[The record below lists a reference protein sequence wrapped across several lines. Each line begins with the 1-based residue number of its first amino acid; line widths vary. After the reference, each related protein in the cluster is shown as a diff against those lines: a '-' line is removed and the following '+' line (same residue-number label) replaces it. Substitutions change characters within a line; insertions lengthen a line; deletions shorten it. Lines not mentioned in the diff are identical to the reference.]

1 MADKLD
7 KVLSDYFT
15 GVIDTNIKLRKLEL
29 KFDFDRTPD
38 ENIGGGRKQND
49 YNNPVESSMIR
60 ELQDEELQAWIWQK
74 QVIEMWYNI
83 TVKPQRT
90 ILYERYS
97 RKKSWLA
104 ISLIVHADERTCR
117 EWRDRFK
124 DGISGWLSDTPERVH
139 RFYSINHP

>member
-15 GVIDTNIKLRKLEL
+15 GVLDTNIELRKLEL
-29 KFDFDRTPD
+29 KIDFDRTPD

-49 YNNPVESSMIR
+49 YNNPVESAMIR
-60 ELQDEELQAWIWQK
+60 EQQDEELQAWIWQK

-90 ILYERYS
+90 ILYERYG

>member
-29 KFDFDRTPD
+29 KFNFDRTRD

-90 ILYERYS
+90 ILYERYG
-97 RKKSWLA
+97 RKKNWLA

-139 RFYSINHP
+139 RFYSIDHP

>member
-29 KFDFDRTPD
+29 KFNFDRTPD

-49 YNNPVESSMIR
+49 YNNPVESAMIR

-90 ILYERYS
+90 ILYERYG

-104 ISLIVHADERTCR
+104 ISLIAHADERTCR
-117 EWRDRFK
+117 DWRDRFK
-124 DGISGWLSDTPERVH
+124 DGISGWLSDTPERVR